1 MCKVGKEKIM
11 IKTKKVMSFVIALSM
26 MIGIGF
32 SNASLASHEKISNEV
47 KEVAEK
53 FIPTFSY
60 MGMND
65 DISMLSKEDKA
76 FYNSTEARIKAREYA
91 RKFKKD
97 KYFKYIADYTYPEA
111 VKKGD
116 YIYVRAIVTEKNYF
130 GKKDNEFQGAK
141 CEYLL
146 KIGKENGEYKIVRG
160 ICADDFLSD
169 SFEIRGDEFFPFE
182 YNKLPLVETLEKHK
196 YRDSERALKDYIK
209 RVDKMQNEFKVLR
222 ENAKKTPNKT
232 ETKTDIK
239 RYQSWSPLNAYYVR
253 NYIEQY
259 WNSSNPYPW
268 YTWNSDCAN
277 YVSILFRTG
286 GGNNDRDYNRGAQIF
301 SVGGGVDCQGRTV
314 YLIPPEGSRDGPG
327 AGPHRR
333 QAVPRA
339 RRPVVSPRAPMNT
352 QAKAAHSQA
361 RPPAGEAAA
370 GRPAWLS

>member
-11 IKTKKVMSFVIALSM
+11 VKTKKVMSFVIALSVI
-26 MIGIGF
+26 IGIGF
-32 SNASLASHEKISNEV
+32 LVLNSLSHEKLSNEV

-53 FIPTFSY
+53 FIPAFSY

-97 KYFKYIADYTYPEA
+97 KYFKYIVDYTYPEA

-182 YNKLPLVETLEKHK
+182 YNKLPLVDTLEKHK

-209 RVDKMQNEFKVLR
+209 RVDEMQKEFKVLR
-222 ENAKKTPNKT
+222 ENAKKTPNK
-232 ETKTDIK
+232 
-239 RYQSWSPLNAYYVR
+239 
-253 NYIEQY
+253 
-259 WNSSNPYPW
+259 
-268 YTWNSDCAN
+268 AN
-277 YVSILFRTG
+277 F
-286 GGNNDRDYNRGAQIF
+286 
-301 SVGGGVDCQGRTV
+301 
-314 YLIPPEGSRDGPG
+314 
-327 AGPHRR
+327 
-333 QAVPRA
+333 
-339 RRPVVSPRAPMNT
+339 
-352 QAKAAHSQA
+352 
-361 RPPAGEAAA
+361 
-370 GRPAWLS
+370 